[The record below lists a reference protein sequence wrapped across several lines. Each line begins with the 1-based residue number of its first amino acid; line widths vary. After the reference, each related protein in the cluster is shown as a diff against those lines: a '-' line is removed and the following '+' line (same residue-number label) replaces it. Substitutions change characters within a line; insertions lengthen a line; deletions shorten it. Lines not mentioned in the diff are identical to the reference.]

1 MNDVARFTENLNF
14 QPQSSMNNGSVPGSM
29 DRSTNLLKANG
40 QFGSISGIDQA
51 SMAEVS
57 RITALQNMNGVNV
70 GNTSKGDVTNL
81 MMYLQD
87 GEEPGVYLHDMGDI
101 DDTERSNLIIDKDT
115 NMVFDSRK
123 EVDLIKIEKRMS
135 KDISH

>member
-1 MNDVARFTENLNF
+1 M
-14 QPQSSMNNGSVPGSM
+14 
-29 DRSTNLLKANG
+29 
-40 QFGSISGIDQA
+40 
-51 SMAEVS
+51 
-57 RITALQNMNGVNV
+57 
-70 GNTSKGDVTNL
+70 
-81 MMYLQD
+81 
-87 GEEPGVYLHDMGDI
+87 HDMGDI

>member
-1 MNDVARFTENLNF
+1 MAMQMEFHDNLARFQTGEKMNDVARFTENLNF

-57 RITALQNMNGVNV
+57 RITALQNMNGINV

-87 GEEPGVYLHDMGDI
+87 GEEPGVYLHDMI
-101 DDTERSNLIIDKDT
+101 IFNMNNLT
-115 NMVFDSRK
+115 R
-123 EVDLIKIEKRMS
+123 
-135 KDISH
+135 